1 MKKFELFDKR
11 FANIVLC
18 FIIVCSLYFVPSY
31 INIPVSYV
39 IKNEDLSSL
48 ISTIIY
54 TILLILVFYKVLK
67 KEFIIFKNNFKKNLS
82 SGFKWYFLGVCL
94 LIIINLILTFKMGGI
109 SDNETGVRDYIF
121 KTPFL
126 AAISII
132 MIAPISEEII
142 FRKSVMNTTKNK
154 WIGSTISGILFG
166 LAHVISYVAGDFT
179 KLLYLLPYAA
189 LGFVFAMMDYEN
201 KNTFTSIMYHCFH
214 NSISFFLII
223 SLYYF
228 GA

>member
-126 AAISII
+126 A
-132 MIAPISEEII
+132 
-142 FRKSVMNTTKNK
+142 
-154 WIGSTISGILFG
+154 
-166 LAHVISYVAGDFT
+166 
-179 KLLYLLPYAA
+179 
-189 LGFVFAMMDYEN
+189 
-201 KNTFTSIMYHCFH
+201 
-214 NSISFFLII
+214 
-223 SLYYF
+223 
-228 GA
+228 